1 MAHNLY
7 YLFIS
12 GIVLGSGPCLAFCA
26 PLLASYSAVFK
37 KGFQKSLISYLIF
50 STSKIISYIILALI
64 WTKVVNLFSD
74 YLLKRYSSLI
84 YNLLAIFIILIG
96 ITTLFYK
103 KDNPNWFC
111 RRLHKGNIRN
121 VGIIGFLVGFAPCL
135 PLIGILN
142 YIAII
147 SSNLID
153 AGAFALAFGLGTAI
167 SPLILI
173 IAFSAKLSQFFSKS
187 KKGEKIIR
195 IICGLILI
203 SLGLLIILQTPLR

>member
-7 YLFIS
+7 YLFVS

-26 PLLASYSAVFK
+26 PLLASYFAAFK

-50 STSKIISYIILALI
+50 SASKIISYIILALI

-74 YLLKRYSSLI
+74 YLLKEYSSFV
-84 YNLLAIFIILIG
+84 YNFLAVFIILVG

-103 KDNPNWFC
+103 KNNPNWLC
-111 RRLHKGNIRN
+111 CHVHKGNIRN
-121 VGIIGFLVGFAPCL
+121 VGVIGFLIGFAPCL

-153 AGAFALAFGLGTAI
+153 AGIFALAFGLGTVI

-173 IAFSAKLSQFFSKS
+173 VVFSAKLSQIFSKS
-187 KKGEKIIR
+187 KKGETIIR

-203 SLGLLIILQTPLR
+203 SLGLLIIL

>member
-26 PLLASYSAVFK
+26 PLLASYSAAFK

-50 STSKIISYIILALI
+50 SASKIISYIILALF

-74 YLLKRYSSLI
+74 YLLKKYSSLV
-84 YNLLAIFIILIG
+84 YNFLAVFIVLVG

-103 KDNPNWFC
+103 KSNPNWLC

-121 VGIIGFLVGFAPCL
+121 VGVIGFLIGFAPCL

-153 AGAFALAFGLGTAI
+153 AGTFALAFGLGTAI

-173 IAFSAKLSQFFSKS
+173 VAFSAKLSQIFSKS
-187 KKGEKIIR
+187 KKGETIIR

-203 SLGLLIILQTPLR
+203 SLGLLIILRTLLH